1 MPLMWIEQYRAKA
14 GTTNVSFE
22 MRLAQ
27 KPKISIRKFFEV
39 RDFVALR
46 KVGDLVEVKQIQET
60 IGG

>member
-1 MPLMWIEQYRAKA
+1 MPLMWIEQYWAKA

-46 KVGDLVEVKQIQET
+46 KVGDLVEVK
-60 IGG
+60 